1 MGVLLNISIAKLFV
15 DSRFSIYITQVNGR
29 SIKIYHHLSQV
40 LQAFILP
47 QLIIPFVLNK
57 LKLIVE

>member
-1 MGVLLNISIAKLFV
+1 MFPLQNYFV
-15 DSRFSIYITQVNGR
+15 GSCFHIYIIQVNGR
-29 SIKIYHHLSQV
+29 RIKIYHHLSQV

-47 QLIIPFVLNK
+47 QLKIPFSLSK